1 MLQKIWQGILKNDK
15 KILILLIFVYV
26 VFLFLLSLKKYYN
39 FDYNLLD
46 LSIFNQVFFNT
57 LHGNWFADT
66 VNIDIYLADHF
77 APIIFLL
84 LPFYSLWQ
92 SSEFLLLLQSIVL
105 GLSSWPLYL
114 IGKSVSKDKTIAL
127 GIALMWLFS
136 PFVHTTNLLEFH
148 LLPVAVLFVF
158 WTFYFYKK
166 RKFNLFILFFVLSLL
181 VREDISFIMIA
192 FAAFSFWD
200 KRSLKWKLSSLL
212 LPTIYFILAY
222 NIIAYFAPTG
232 ANKFLIYYSWLGGS
246 TPLAIVFNWLKNPW
260 QVFLHIFTW
269 KNLLAA
275 VVLLLPSL
283 FLPLLRPK
291 YLLLL
296 FLPICQILMTSKGLD
311 FSSYSSHYVMLFSP
325 AIFISI
331 IFAFDKIKKQQRFLG
346 SQTIYN
352 NKGIAQII
360 LAITILYFA
369 IFLSPVKD
377 VLLYQPNKNLV
388 DIKKEFIS
396 TIDDNSRL
404 TAEASFLPHLSS
416 RPISYPLFY
425 SYFGKNQFAARDFV
439 MPEVDYILVD
449 YSQFLGIVAEGHTT
463 GYLQPYIDDMPKN
476 WRKTL
481 EDNYVLT
488 KAHNNVYLW
497 QNKSQAS
504 SEILSLY
511 QTQSKSEVE
520 NDSMLLAWEMS
531 DNGLRLDLQK
541 TDQEHDEFLIRF
553 YQGDE
558 YFDVPLDYGIYPMY
572 EWSDSEMV
580 SFYYYPDNSVDSF
593 QIFSWYGSNKLGLI
607 KELVV
612 DKILTQETE
621 KITF

>member
-1 MLQKIWQGILKNDK
+1 MLEKIWQKILKNDK
-15 KILILLIFVYV
+15 KILVLLIFVYI
-26 VFLFLLSLKKYYN
+26 VFFFLLSLKKYYN

-57 LHGNWFADT
+57 LHGNWFVDT

-92 SSEFLLLLQSIVL
+92 SAEFLLLLQSIVL
-105 GLSSWPLYL
+105 GLAAWPLYL
-114 IGKSVSKDKTIAL
+114 IAKSVSKDKAIAL
-127 GIALMWLFS
+127 GIVLMWLFS

-148 LLPVAVLFVF
+148 LLPIAALFIF
-158 WTFYFYKK
+158 WTFYFYKQK
-166 RKFNLFILFFVLSLL
+166 KFNLFILFFILSLL

-200 KRSLKWKLSSLL
+200 KRSLKWKLSTLL
-212 LPTIYFILAY
+212 LPILYFALAY
-222 NIIAYFAPTG
+222 NIIAHFAPTG
-232 ANKFLIYYSWLGGS
+232 ANKFLIYYSWLGGN
-246 TPLAIVFNWLKNPW
+246 TPLAIIFNWFKDPL

-269 KNLLAA
+269 KNLLAI

-283 FLPLLRPK
+283 FLSLLRPK

-296 FLPICQILMTSKGLD
+296 LLPVLQILMTSKGLD

-325 AIFISI
+325 AIFISV
-331 IFAFDKIKKQQRFLG
+331 IFALHKIKNQEKFWA
-346 SQTIYN
+346 SKTIYN
-352 NKGIAQII
+352 NKGVAQII
-360 LAITILYFA
+360 LGVTVVYFA
-369 IFLSPVKD
+369 IFLSPAKD
-377 VLLYQPNKNLV
+377 VLFYQPNENLIN
-388 DIKKEFIS
+388 IKKDFIS
-396 TIDDNSRL
+396 IIEDKNRI
-404 TAEASFLPHLSS
+404 TAEASFLPHLSN
-416 RPISYPLFY
+416 RPVSYPLFY
-425 SYFGKNQFAARDFV
+425 SYFAKNQFAARDFD

-463 GYLQPYIDDMPKN
+463 GYLQPYIEDIPKN
-476 WRKTL
+476 WRRTL
-481 EDNYVLT
+481 EDNYVLI
-488 KAHNNVYLW
+488 KAKNNIYLW

-504 SEILSLY
+504 SEILPLY

-520 NDSMLLAWEMS
+520 SDSMLLAWERS

-558 YFDVPLDYGIYPMY
+558 YFDVPLDYGIFPMY
-572 EWSDSEMV
+572 EWSDSDLLR
-580 SFYYYPDNSVDSF
+580 FYYYPDESVDSF

-612 DKILTQETE
+612 DKILTEESE